1 MGLEGIAPSR
11 NLELLPYILPGVS
24 RIEADDDT
32 NGEFELGLD
41 VKYGL
46 TSNLTT
52 DLTFNT
58 DFAQV
63 EADEEQVNLTRFSLF
78 FPEKR
83 PFFLEGAGLFDV
95 GIPRTSFRRPPP
107 LLLFYSRRIGLAEE
121 HAVPIITG
129 GKITGKVG
137 SLRYRFVKCVY
148 RQISH
153 RCLRHRFG

>member
-1 MGLEGIAPSR
+1 MIRTGSLKLVLMPSMGLPQI
-11 NLELLPYILPGVS
+11 LLP
-24 RIEADDDT
+24 
-32 NGEFELGLD
+32 
-41 VKYGL
+41 
-46 TSNLTT
+46 

-83 PFFLEGAGLFDV
+83 PFFLEGAGLFEF

-107 LLLFYSRRIGLAEE
+107 LLLFYSRRIGLA
-121 HAVPIITG
+121 G
-129 GKITGKVG
+129 GVCCPDYYRWQDYGQNG
-137 SLRYRFVKCVY
+137 SLRYRFVECVH

-153 RCLRHRFG
+153 RCLCY